1 MEWVTPSFPPRT
13 QGQFNFLGLP
23 SSRGI
28 VGIRLRELLNIGE
41 TLFQSEGPVFYSYLL
56 PPSQH
61 GSGTFLLQTAA
72 EWSEVVSEQF
82 TYLKLSKSDAPG
94 VIPRSS
100 PRIQEF
106 RVEETQHNSTLF
118 TRLGRTTCGT
128 TQILSQKFC
137 SEYLQIHSAILWGS
151 YADIKQTSFWK
162 NGTHDSLTTVL
173 LLSRLWRSTIYPRL
187 KFPPPS

>member
-28 VGIRLRELLNIGE
+28 VGIRLRELLNRGNSFPIRRPG
-41 TLFQSEGPVFYSYLL
+41 
-56 PPSQH
+56 
-61 GSGTFLLQTAA
+61 FLLLSSTTISTRIRHLTSA

-118 TRLGRTTCGT
+118 TSLGRTSCGT
-128 TQILSQKFC
+128 TQIWSQKFC